1 QGVIHI
7 MHRINKKKKFDQKE
21 KITTTNLNK
30 IGHFYFGKNRTFLFW
45 LDSNAFPACQNQCIM
60 IAYTVMKSHKPKII
74 AIIPARYASTRLP
87 GKVLKDIC
95 GKPMIQHVYEIVSNV
110 KFIQETIIATDD
122 KRILRVAQKFGANA
136 EMSPKSCKSGTDRIA
151 WIIKKMPDIR
161 EDDIIIN
168 VQGDEPLVNPKA
180 IKKLIKTILCD
191 VHVVM
196 ASLMTKI
203 SNINE
208 LMDSGIN
215 KVVVDK
221 NNFALYFSHSPI
233 PFSRDKLK
241 NLNTKLILGT
251 TDIFYKHLGIYAY
264 RKHFLLKYA
273 KMPQTYLEKIEKL
286 EQLRVLEHGYRI
298 KMAETEFDS
307 MSIDT
312 PADLRKIREILS

>member
-1 QGVIHI
+1 
-7 MHRINKKKKFDQKE
+7 
-21 KITTTNLNK
+21 
-30 IGHFYFGKNRTFLFW
+30 
-45 LDSNAFPACQNQCIM
+45 
-60 IAYTVMKSHKPKII
+60 MKSHKPKII
-74 AIIPARYASTRLP
+74 AVIPARYASTRLP

-95 GKPMIQHVYEIVSNV
+95 GKPMIQHVYERVSNV
-110 KFIQETIIATDD
+110 LSVRKVIIATDD
-122 KRILRVAQKFGANA
+122 KRILQTAQKFGANA

-151 WIIKKMPDIR
+151 WVIKKMPDIR

-180 IKKLIKTILCD
+180 IEKLIKTISCD
-191 VHVVM
+191 SHVVM

-203 SNINE
+203 SDINE

-221 NNFALYFSHSPI
+221 DNFALYFSHSPI
-233 PFSRDKLK
+233 PFLRDKWKNLK
-241 NLNTKLILGT
+241 NKLVLGK
-251 TDIFYKHLGIYAY
+251 TDIFYKHLGIYAF

-273 KMPQTYLEKIEKL
+273 QMPQTCLEKIEKL

-307 MSIDT
+307 ISIDT
-312 PADLRKIREILS
+312 PADLRKIRKILS

>member
-1 QGVIHI
+1 
-7 MHRINKKKKFDQKE
+7 
-21 KITTTNLNK
+21 
-30 IGHFYFGKNRTFLFW
+30 
-45 LDSNAFPACQNQCIM
+45 
-60 IAYTVMKSHKPKII
+60 MKSHKPKII
-74 AIIPARYASTRLP
+74 AVIPARYASTRLP

-95 GKPMIQHVYEIVSNV
+95 GKPMIQHVYERVFNV
-110 KFIQETIIATDD
+110 KLIQQVIIATDD
-122 KRILRVAQKFGANA
+122 RRILRAAQKFGANA

-161 EDDIIIN
+161 EEDIIIN
-168 VQGDEPLVNPKA
+168 VQGDEPLIDPQA
-180 IKKLIKTILCD
+180 IEKLAKIISCD
-191 VHVVM
+191 SHVVM

-203 SNINE
+203 SDINE
-208 LMDSGIN
+208 LMSPDVV

-221 NNFALYFSHSPI
+221 DNFALYFSRSPI
-233 PFSRDKLK
+233 PFSRDKWK

-307 MSIDT
+307 MSIDI